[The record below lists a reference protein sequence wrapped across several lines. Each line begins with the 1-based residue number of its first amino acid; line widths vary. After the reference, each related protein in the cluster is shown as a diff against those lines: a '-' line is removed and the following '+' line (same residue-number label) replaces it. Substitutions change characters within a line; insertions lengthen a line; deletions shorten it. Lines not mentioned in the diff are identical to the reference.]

1 MILANTKFK
10 VELSNDIWVYISSS
24 EDGKLKTHNRI
35 YEQWIYNYMS
45 TER

>member
-1 MILANTKFK
+1 MILANTKLK
-10 VELSNDIWVYISSS
+10 WSLVRVYISSS

-45 TER
+45 TEC